1 MFTSKAEPVKSFTNP
16 IHSSSSKAVPRRTIS
31 IKNFHAQQNK
41 ESTTPEVLEVN
52 ESEGFTTEK
61 FEKVWAE
68 YLNQLMQQKKMTWY
82 AMMKRNVPK
91 INENLTIEFV
101 LDHKG
106 QEPEFSEFR
115 VEFLSHLRKVLNN
128 GKIEMEAVIRQD
140 TTAKIPVTPAE
151 KLEALMKK
159 NPALKKLVDHFGLEI
174 SL

>member
-1 MFTSKAEPVKSFTNP
+1 MFASSADSVKPVAKP
-16 IHSSSSKAVPRRTIS
+16 MSSSSGTAIPRRTIS

-41 ESTTPEVLEVN
+41 EYTAPEVLEVN

-68 YLNQLMQQKKMTWY
+68 FLNQLMQQKKMTWY

-91 INENLTIEFV
+91 INENLLIEFV

-115 VEFLSHLRKVLNN
+115 VEFLSYLRKVLNN

-140 TTAKIPVTPAE
+140 TSAKIPVTPTE

-159 NPALKKLVDHFGLEI
+159 NPALKKLTDALGLEI